1 MAHAPGLGP
10 KMQPEQELALEVTRR
25 LAYNAPRDQLAEML
39 KQLMH
44 DNMILREA
52 LMEILGE
59 DPSQVR
65 HQ

>member
-1 MAHAPGLGP
+1 
-10 KMQPEQELALEVTRR
+10 MQPEQELALEVTRR